1 MTEALR
7 WVLRAGLYALFFAG
21 IALLSVWPR
30 YDYAPADKA
39 EIKLSLSH
47 AAERVEPC
55 VRLTP
60 QQIAD
65 LPPNMRRTEDCER
78 QRLPLTIEL
87 DVDDVTV
94 LSMDA
99 APSGV
104 WEDGPASVYERFT
117 IAAGPHRVAVR
128 MRDSAR
134 TDGWDYAFE
143 DDVDLQ
149 PGRYFTITFK
159 AETGGFRFR

>member
-1 MTEALR
+1 MIEALR
-7 WVLRAGLYALFFAG
+7 WLLRAGLYALFFAG
-21 IALLSVWPR
+21 IAVLSAWPS
-30 YDYAPADKA
+30 YDYASADEA
-39 EIKLSLSH
+39 EIKLSFSH

-55 VRLTP
+55 VQLTP

-65 LPPNMRRTEDCER
+65 LPPNMRRTEQCER

-94 LSMDA
+94 LSVDA
-99 APSGV
+99 QPSGV
-104 WEDGPASVYERFT
+104 WGDGPASVYERFT
-117 IAAGPHRVAVR
+117 FAAGPHRIAVR

-134 TDGWDYAFE
+134 TDGWDYARE
-143 DDVDLQ
+143 EDVDLA